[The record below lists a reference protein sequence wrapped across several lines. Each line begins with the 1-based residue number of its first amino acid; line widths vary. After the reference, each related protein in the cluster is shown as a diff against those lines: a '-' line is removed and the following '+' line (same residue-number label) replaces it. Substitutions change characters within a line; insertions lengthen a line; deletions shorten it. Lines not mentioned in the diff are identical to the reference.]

1 MFSYFNS
8 FTFEG
13 GINVGP
19 VGIALKY
26 HKVLKTAYE
35 DISKK
40 QTGIGMSTDWWGMF
54 SVQLAPTFI
63 LKFATEFPN
72 FLIIDLYLLDLIPYS
87 ILVYQN

>member
-1 MFSYFNS
+1 M
-8 FTFEG
+8 
-13 GINVGP
+13 GP

-63 LKFATEFPN
+63 LKFVTQFV
-72 FLIIDLYLLDLIPYS
+72 DLLVIHLYFVDLIQYS
-87 ILVYQN
+87 ILVYRN